1 MILRL
6 IAVALLYLPQTV
18 VLPRQHMVRIG
29 FQRAL
34 VPDLREFVVAEFTI
48 GIADQIGHVRVIVLA
63 ERLQLL
69 DGVSIIVAIVDRRI
83 GRTVTLSDAGIV
95 EAGLFVGLLFALVG
109 GAGGPGIRRR
119 RCRGSISR
127 TIRVTTT
134 TTATTSSASGGK
146 SRDDGG
152 RGNQRRQKHGQC
164 HKPDR
169 RGDHACLLL
178 SKESGSSSRRCKPQS
193 A

>member
-1 MILRL
+1 
-6 IAVALLYLPQTV
+6 
-18 VLPRQHMVRIG
+18 MVRIG

-83 GRTVTLSDAGIV
+83 GRTVTLSKAGIV

-109 GAGGPGIRRR
+109 GGGGLGIRRR
-119 RCRGSISR
+119 RCSGSISR
-127 TIRVTTT
+127 TIRISTT
-134 TTATTSSASGGK
+134 TTATATTTSLSAHFGFSV
-146 SRDDGG
+146 
-152 RGNQRRQKHGQC
+152 
-164 HKPDR
+164 
-169 RGDHACLLL
+169 
-178 SKESGSSSRRCKPQS
+178 
-193 A
+193 

>member
-6 IAVALLYLPQTV
+6 IAVALLDLPQTV
-18 VLPRQHMVRIG
+18 ILPRQHMVRIG

-34 VPDLREFVVAEFTI
+34 VPDLREFVVAELAI

-69 DGVSIIVAIVDRRI
+69 DGVSIVVAIVDRRI
-83 GRTVTLSDAGIV
+83 GRTVTLCKAGIV
-95 EAGLFVGLLFALVG
+95 EAGLFVGLLLALVG
-109 GAGGPGIRRR
+109 GVGGLGIRRR
-119 RCRGSISR
+119 RRSGSIGR
-127 TIRVTTT
+127 TVRIS
-134 TTATTSSASGGK
+134 TTAATSSSASASGGK

-152 RGNQRRQKHGQC
+152 RGKKRRQRYGQC

-169 RGDHACLLL
+169 RVDHVCLLL
-178 SKESGSSSRRCKPQS
+178 SKESG
-193 A
+193 